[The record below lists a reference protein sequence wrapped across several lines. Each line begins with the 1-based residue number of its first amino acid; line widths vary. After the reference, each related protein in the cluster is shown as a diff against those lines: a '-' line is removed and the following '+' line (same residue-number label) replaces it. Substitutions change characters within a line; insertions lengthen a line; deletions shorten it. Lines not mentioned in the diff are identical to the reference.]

1 MTDSFN
7 IDEIAAH
14 LDTKFVGRAVY
25 YHATL
30 PSTMTLARDL
40 ARGGAA
46 EGTLVLAEVQTGG
59 IGRLDRAWHTPG
71 DNIALSLVLRPPKEK
86 LPYIVMLAA
95 LAVTDAIQAACGLAA
110 GIKWPNDVLLD
121 TKKVCGILIQN
132 ELGGTPFTVVGIGL
146 NVNLEVSA
154 FPDIKEIATSLATA
168 TGGPVDRAG
177 LLASLLE
184 EIERRYVGLDAPE
197 TIFDDWRR
205 RLVTLGR
212 TVTVSGIGTEFSG
225 VAEDVAADGG
235 LLVRTASGH
244 LEHVLAGDVS
254 LK

>member
-7 IDEIAAH
+7 VAQIAAH
-14 LDTKFVGRAVY
+14 LDTKFVGRTVH

-40 ARGGAA
+40 ARGGAP

-59 IGRLDRAWHTPG
+59 IGRLARSWYTPG

-86 LPYIVMLAA
+86 LHYVLMLAA
-95 LAVTDAIQAACGLAA
+95 LAVTDAIKTASGLTA
-110 GIKWPNDVLLD
+110 GIKWPNDVLLGA
-121 TKKVCGILIQN
+121 KKVCGILIHN
-132 ELGGTPFTVVGIGL
+132 ELGATPFTVVGIGL
-146 NVNLEVSA
+146 NVNLDA
-154 FPDIKEIATSLATA
+154 ADYPDIEAIATSLATV

-177 LLASLLE
+177 LLASLLQ

-197 TIFDDWRR
+197 TIFDEWRG

-212 TVTVSGIGTEFSG
+212 TVTVSGVQSEFSG

-235 LLVRTASGH
+235 LMVRTASGQ
-244 LEHVLAGDVS
+244 LEHVLAGDVT

>member
-7 IDEIAAH
+7 VADIAAH
-14 LDTKFVGRAVY
+14 LNTEFVGRTVH

-30 PSTMTLARDL
+30 LSTMTLARDL
-40 ARGGAA
+40 ARAGAS

-59 IGRLDRAWHTPG
+59 MGRLDRAWHTPG

-95 LAVTDAIQAACGLAA
+95 LAVTDAILAVSGLSA

-121 TKKVCGILIQN
+121 GKKVCGILIQN
-132 ELGGTPFTVVGIGL
+132 ELGGTPFTVVGIGV
-146 NVNLEVSA
+146 NVNLDADA
-154 FPDIKEIATSLATA
+154 FPDIREIATSLAST

-177 LLASLLE
+177 LLARLLE
-184 EIERRYVGLDAPE
+184 EIERRYIGLDAPE
-197 TIFDDWRR
+197 AIFDEWRQ

-212 TVTVSGIGTEFSG
+212 AVTVNGIGTEFNG

-244 LEHVLAGDVS
+244 LKHVLAGDVS